1 MYAFISL
8 IFMLGAVISKGAI
21 EAKDILLVS
30 GLYAIAGA
38 ISMKK

>member
-1 MYAFISL
+1 MYALISL
-8 IFMLGAVISKGAI
+8 VFMLGAVISKGSI
-21 EAKDILLVS
+21 DSTTLLMVS